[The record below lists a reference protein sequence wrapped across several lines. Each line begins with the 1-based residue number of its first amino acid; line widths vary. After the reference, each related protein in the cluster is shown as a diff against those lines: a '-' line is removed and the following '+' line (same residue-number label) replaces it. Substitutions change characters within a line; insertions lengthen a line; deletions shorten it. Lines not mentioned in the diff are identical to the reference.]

1 MNSYY
6 LYNGQVYSS
15 DELYHHGIKG
25 MKWGVRR
32 YQNEDGTL
40 TAAGR
45 KRQKQSNQSETER
58 RYVEIDGRKIPVG
71 RFGGKSQRKGSSQK
85 SNRLSD
91 ESLNSRIDKIGNRL
105 ETEEDFDNAKNY
117 AKEICKDVVTSR
129 KPQDCHKFLS
139 RISTILDG
147 AVYDDPSVMA
157 VDKKTGRM
165 RYNSC
170 TKFDLNGITMDPK
183 TSKYNTRELDKI
195 LKEEP
200 DSMYYYVWGRYQ
212 NRD

>member
-1 MNSYY
+1 MDYY
-6 LYNGQVYSS
+6 LYDGHFYSF

-32 YQNEDGTL
+32 YQNEDGSL

-45 KRQKQSNQSETER
+45 KHRNQT
-58 RYVEIDGRKIPVG
+58 
-71 RFGGKSQRKGSSQK
+71 SQENADS
-85 SNRLSD
+85 LSD

-105 ETEEDFDNAKNY
+105 KTEEDFDDAKNY

-147 AVYDDPSVMA
+147 AVYDDPGVMA

-170 TKFDLNGITMDPK
+170 TKFDLNGITMDHK

>member
-1 MNSYY
+1 MDYY
-6 LYNGQVYSS
+6 LYDGRFYSS
-15 DELYHHGIKG
+15 DELYHHGVKG

-32 YQNEDGTL
+32 YQNPDGTL
-40 TAAGR
+40 TSAGR
-45 KRQKQSNQSETER
+45 KHHNQQETEHK
-58 RYVEIDGRKIPVG
+58 YVENDGRKIPIG
-71 RFGGKSQRKGSSQK
+71 RFGGKEPAEGFEPK

-147 AVYDDPSVMA
+147 AVYDDPGVMA

-170 TKFDLNGITMDPK
+170 TKFDLNGITMDHK